1 MPTQIDHVLIGIR
14 VLEDGIRDYRALGFN
29 AQPGGTHLSGRS
41 RNGLVPF
48 QDGTYLELISPVN
61 PDDLDERWL
70 ERVGK
75 GDGFTA
81 FAVSSDDVE
90 HEAEHLKSHGLEVAG
105 VNANGRNRP
114 DGKRTD
120 WKTTRITPPDDVALP
135 FLISDVTPRNIRVP
149 DGDAAVHD
157 NGVTGVLGLTNVVS
171 NLDATV
177 ALYQALLHDS
187 GTTVANEIEGAET
200 TVRFPIGNQWLEL
213 VKPAAGSELETYL
226 NAKGPRPYE
235 IVFGTGSGNGRG
247 ELLPLETAHGARLRI
262 VH

>member
-14 VLEDGIRDYRALGFN
+14 VLEDGIRDYQALGFN
-29 AQPGGTHLSGRS
+29 AHAGGTHLSGRS

-61 PDDLDERWL
+61 PDDLDEHWQN
-70 ERVGK
+70 RVGK
-75 GDGFTA
+75 GDGLTQ

-90 HEAEHLKSHGLEVAG
+90 QEAEHLSAHGLDVAS
-105 VNANGRNRP
+105 VSANGRNRP

-120 WKTTRITPPDDVALP
+120 WKTTRITAPDDVALP

-149 DGDAAVHD
+149 DGEGAIHD
-157 NGVTGVLGLTNVVS
+157 NGVTGILGLTSVVS

-177 ALYQALLHDS
+177 QLYRALLHDS
-187 GTTVANEIEGAET
+187 GTTAANEIEGAET
-200 TVRFPIGNQWLEL
+200 TVRFRIGNQWLEL
-213 VKPAAGSELETYL
+213 IKPAAGSDLETYL
-226 NAKGPRPYE
+226 NAEGPRPYE
-235 IVFGTGSGNGRG
+235 IVFGTGLGSGRG

-262 VH
+262 VR